1 DSDARVVLTQQS
13 LLGGLPEG
21 GFARVCLDTDW
32 PAIAGQSAEN
42 SSGAAGPGNL
52 AYVMYTSG
60 STGTP
65 KGVEIEHHSTVA
77 LLAWARERFDNGE
90 LDGVLASTSICFD
103 LSVFEIFAPLA
114 WGGKVI
120 LSRDALQLPEL
131 PAASEVKLVNT
142 VPSAMAELLRI
153 GGLPGSVSTINLA
166 GEPLT
171 ASLVAEIFETGQ
183 GRRVFDLY
191 GPTEDT
197 TYSTCA
203 QRTAEGPVT
212 IGRPISN
219 KRVYLFDGRLQPVP
233 IGVSGD
239 LYVAGAGVA
248 RGYRKR
254 PEMTA
259 EKFLADPFREG
270 ERMYRTGDRGRFLSD
285 GQIQFLGR
293 TDHQV
298 KIRGYRIE
306 IGEIE
311 QALTRHPEILACAVA
326 AREEK
331 PGDKRLVG
339 YVVSRTGS
347 SPSVMELRGYLKST
361 LPDYMVPST
370 FVFLDA
376 LPLTP
381 NGKLDRR
388 ALPAPEQ
395 TRPELEDVFVAPRN
409 ALEQTVARIWGQVL
423 GLEKVGV
430 HDNFFELGGHSLLAT
445 LVFARL
451 QKAFPV
457 APPLRALF
465 EKPTVAELSVAIEEL
480 GQGRAGSPRS
490 PILPVSRQALSRE
503 PGFVSEG
510 GNLSDKP

>member
-1 DSDARVVLTQQS
+1 
-13 LLGGLPEG
+13 
-21 GFARVCLDTDW
+21 
-32 PAIAGQSAEN
+32 
-42 SSGAAGPGNL
+42 
-52 AYVMYTSG
+52 M
-60 STGTP
+60 
-65 KGVEIEHHSTVA
+65 
-77 LLAWARERFDNGE
+77 
-90 LDGVLASTSICFD
+90 
-103 LSVFEIFAPLA
+103 
-114 WGGKVI
+114 
-120 LSRDALQLPEL
+120 
-131 PAASEVKLVNT
+131 
-142 VPSAMAELLRI
+142 
-153 GGLPGSVSTINLA
+153 
-166 GEPLT
+166 
-171 ASLVAEIFETGQ
+171 
-183 GRRVFDLY
+183 
-191 GPTEDT
+191 
-197 TYSTCA
+197 
-203 QRTAEGPVT
+203 
-212 IGRPISN
+212 
-219 KRVYLFDGRLQPVP
+219 
-233 IGVSGD
+233 
-239 LYVAGAGVA
+239 AGAGVA